1 MQIGKAGK
9 VYVLDQN
16 ALGGFQAGPGG
27 TDQVIDNGVQIG
39 TQTSPPSSENFYG
52 CPTYYTT
59 SSGGHVVFVSSSN
72 GVGPVYCYTFDNN
85 GKLSTSTPST
95 TGDNFKGYGTIPVV
109 SSNASFPGTG
119 IVWVIRNTLDGN
131 TEAAF
136 TSVGKNTLSLLAY
149 DAENLGAASI
159 VNLPCGTWPKQ
170 GSFLVP
176 TVADGK
182 VFVGSDGQLT
192 VFGLQ
197 SGLA

>member
-1 MQIGKAGK
+1 MNEI
-9 VYVLDQN
+9 
-16 ALGGFQAGPGG
+16 
-27 TDQVIDNGVQIG
+27 
-39 TQTSPPSSENFYG
+39 FYG

-59 SSGGHVVFVSSSN
+59 SSGDHVVFIGSSTGS
-72 GVGPVYCYTFDNN
+72 GPIYCYTFDNN
-85 GKLSTSTPST
+85 NGKLSTTPSA
-95 TGDNFKGYGTIPVV
+95 TGDTFKGYGTIPAV

-119 IVWVIRNTLDGN
+119 IVWAIRNNNGGGN
-131 TEAAF
+131 LGTFTE
-136 TSVGKNTLSLLAY
+136 VGKNTLTLLAY
-149 DAENLGAASI
+149 DAENLGSASI